1 MSIIDNKIMNG
12 ENIMKENGIRKNLF
26 LNALSNEWLDV
37 NRNTFKRSTHQ
48 TYKYIVN
55 KYIMN
60 NRISQIPISDISI
73 TDIVVFSEELL
84 SKNLS
89 PKTVNNI
96 LLIVNYLIKYS
107 NEVYK
112 TQQIK
117 IPFVKETKKEMRV
130 LSKQEQR
137 TLEKSLYNNM
147 DIYKFAT
154 LIALY
159 TGIRIGELCALKWC
173 DISDSSIIISKSMN
187 RLKGVNGKTS
197 LVIDTPKTNSSN
209 RTIPYP
215 EFLNNI
221 INNKRGNPDEYVLST
236 EKLNFVEPRLLQ
248 LKFSNIVEN
257 CSIENV
263 TFHTLRH
270 TFATRCIECGFDVK
284 TLSEILGHADV
295 KTTLNKY
302 VHSSMDLKREN
313 MNKLNQI
320 AV

>member
-1 MSIIDNKIMNG
+1 
-12 ENIMKENGIRKNLF
+12 
-26 LNALSNEWLDV
+26 
-37 NRNTFKRSTHQ
+37 
-48 TYKYIVN
+48 
-55 KYIMN
+55 MN
-60 NRISQIPISDISI
+60 NRISQIMISDIST
-73 TDIVVFSEELL
+73 TDIVIFSEELL

-137 TLEKSLYNNM
+137 TLEKSLYSNM

-215 EFLNNI
+215 EFLNDI
-221 INNKRGNPDEYVLST
+221 INNKRGNPNEYVLST

-295 KTTLNKY
+295 KTLSEILGHADVKTTLNKY
-302 VHSSMDLKREN
+302 VHSSMEFKREN
-313 MNKLNQI
+313 MNKLRQI
-320 AV
+320 AL